1 MVDYR
6 KKIDIEAAKAFIAS
20 QSPET
25 KVYVG
30 GDSERHKVN
39 GVWYAD
45 YTVCVVVHI
54 DGCHGC
60 RVFGEVVRERD
71 YDQKKNKPHL
81 RLMNE
86 VYKIAEL
93 FLKIQDA
100 VGDRVCEVHL
110 DINEKKNTV
119 SNEVMDQ
126 AVGYIRGTCNVV
138 PMIKPNSPA
147 ASFCADRFAEIRQRA
162 SASMHNL
169 KSHTMSA
176 SRLKRK
182 RKLA

>member
-1 MVDYR
+1 MSDFR
-6 KKIDIEAAKAFIAS
+6 KKMDMDEVRAFIAS
-20 QSPET
+20 SSPQT
-25 KVYVG
+25 RVYVG

-60 RVFGEVVRERD
+60 KVFGQTVRERD
-71 YDQKKNKPHL
+71 YDQKKNAPRM

-93 FLKIQDA
+93 FQEIKDSI
-100 VGDRVCEVHL
+100 GDRKFEVHI
-110 DINEKKNTV
+110 DVNPDEKYGSSCV
-119 SNEVMDQ
+119 LSE
-126 AVGYIRGTCNVV
+126 AVGYVKAMCNVV
-138 PMIKPNSPA
+138 PLVKPNSPA
-147 ASFCADRFAEIRQRA
+147 ATFCADRFSQIKQIE
-162 SASMHNL
+162 SARINRETGKL
-169 KSHTMSA
+169 TA

-182 RKLA
+182 RKIA

>member
-1 MVDYR
+1 MNYR
-6 KKIDIEAAKAFIAS
+6 KKIDLEEVKAFIQS

-25 KVYVG
+25 KIYVG
-30 GDSERHKVN
+30 GDSERHRVD

-60 RVFGEVVRERD
+60 KVFGQVTRERD
-71 YDQKKNKPHL
+71 YDQRKNKPHL

-93 FLKIQDA
+93 FLQIQDA
-100 VGDRVCEVHL
+100 VGERHCEVHL
-110 DINEKKNTV
+110 DINEKKTAV

-126 AVGYIRGTCNVV
+126 AVGYIRSTCNVV

-147 ASFCADRFAEIRQRA
+147 ASFCADRFAEIKQRDA
-162 SASMHNL
+162 ESKNV
-169 KSHTMSA
+169 SA
-176 SRLKRK
+176 SRLKRR
-182 RKLA
+182 RKTG

>member
-1 MVDYR
+1 MDYR
-6 KKIDIEAAKAFIAS
+6 KKIDIEAVKAFIREQAT
-20 QSPET
+20 ET
-25 KVYVG
+25 KIYVG
-30 GDSERHKVN
+30 GDSERHKVG

-54 DGCHGC
+54 NGNRGCK
-60 RVFGEVVRERD
+60 VFGEVCRERD

-93 FLKIQDA
+93 YLKIHEA
-100 VGDRVCEVHL
+100 VGERVCEVHL
-110 DINEKKNTV
+110 DINEKKNAV

-138 PMIKPNSPA
+138 PLVKPNSPA
-147 ASFCADRFAEIRQRA
+147 ASFCADRFSEIKQRT
-162 SASMHNL
+162 SESQNG
-169 KSHTMSA
+169 KFITDMSA
-176 SRLKRK
+176 SKLKRR
-182 RKLA
+182 RKTA